1 MSSQVRERLSR
12 VEVRPRNLA
21 SRRFGLSP
29 VELVVGA
36 LTLLFFVMVV
46 VFYFTSVKPEQER
59 LRTLEAEVAK
69 QEDFL
74 IQSVK
79 PLSSENATPT
89 DTAQD
94 ALGSLES
101 FRGQHLKPIAQGR
114 IDLIKEINALAKK
127 SNVQLTSGIE
137 MIAEKSQADEN
148 EKEGA
153 RAKSLEQLPSAFPR
167 IAVHFE
173 VAGQYASLRSFINQ
187 LESSRN
193 FLVID
198 AVNLTSLEE
207 EGPRGG
213 QGGAGSGLKLSLDLS
228 AYFQP

>member
-12 VEVRPRNLA
+12 VETRSRTLARRP
-21 SRRFGLSP
+21 FGLSP
-29 VELVVGA
+29 TELVVCA
-36 LTLLFFVMVV
+36 LAVLFFVMVI

-59 LRTLEAEVAK
+59 LKRLEAEVAK
-69 QEDFL
+69 QEDLL

-79 PLSSENATPT
+79 PLSSENVTST
-89 DTAQD
+89 DTSQD
-94 ALGSLES
+94 ALSTLES
-101 FRGQHLKPIAQGR
+101 FRGQHLKPMAQGR

-137 MIAEKSQADEN
+137 MVAEKAQAGED
-148 EKEGA
+148 EKENS
-153 RAKSLEQLPSAFPR
+153 RAKSVEQLPSAFPR

-173 VAGQYASLRSFINQ
+173 VAGQYVSLRSFINQ

-193 FLVID
+193 FVVID

-207 EGPRGG
+207 QGPRGG
-213 QGGAGSGLKLSLDLS
+213 QGGGLKLSLDLS

>member
-12 VEVRPRNLA
+12 VDTRQRSLA
-21 SRRFGLSP
+21 SRTFGLSP
-29 VELVVGA
+29 IELVVGA
-36 LTLLFFVMVV
+36 LAVLFFVMVL

-59 LRTLEAEVAK
+59 LKALEAEVAK
-69 QEDFL
+69 QEDLL

-79 PLSSENATPT
+79 PLSSENTTST
-89 DTAQD
+89 DTSQD
-94 ALGSLES
+94 ALSSLES

-137 MIAEKSQADEN
+137 MIAEKGQADEP
-148 EKEGA
+148 EKEGS
-153 RAKSLEQLPSAFPR
+153 RAKSVEQLPSAFPR

-198 AVNLTSLEE
+198 AVNLTSLED
-207 EGPRGG
+207 EGSKSG
-213 QGGAGSGLKLSLDLS
+213 QGGLKLSLDLS